1 MIASIFLY
9 LLSKGKII
17 FGVLF
22 MAPVFSQL
30 LDYNNLDKIF
40 GIPNIIPCLII
51 GFFWGLYANI
61 KGQWF

>member
-1 MIASIFLY
+1 
-9 LLSKGKII
+9 
-17 FGVLF
+17 

-40 GIPNIIPCLII
+40 GIPNIIPRLII